1 MKPADVKNNRYI
13 NSGKNSK
20 YKNPKF
26 KAGDH
31 IRVSKQKNIF
41 VKVYTPNRSEEILMI
56 TKIEKKKMLH

>member
-1 MKPADVKNNRYI
+1 MYIDKLEEIVIKYNNTYHITIKMKPADVKNNRYI

-31 IRVSKQKNIF
+31 IRVSK
-41 VKVYTPNRSEEILMI
+41 
-56 TKIEKKKMLH
+56 

>member
-1 MKPADVKNNRYI
+1 MYINKLGEIVIKYNNTYHITIKMKPADVKNNRYI

-31 IRVSKQKNIF
+31 IRVSK
-41 VKVYTPNRSEEILMI
+41 
-56 TKIEKKKMLH
+56 